1 MINYHE
7 QFENEYGRLNNLQKK
22 AVDAIY
28 GPVMVIAG
36 PGTGKTQILASRIG
50 NILRSE
56 DAQANADNI
65 LCLTY
70 TDNGA
75 VNMRQRLV
83 KMIGPEA
90 YRITISTFHSFCNNV
105 IQANQNL
112 FGNSNLQSISDLE
125 KVILMRRLID
135 KFPMNH

>member
-65 LCLTY
+65 LCF
-70 TDNGA
+70 A
-75 VNMRQRLV
+75 
-83 KMIGPEA
+83 
-90 YRITISTFHSFCNNV
+90 IT
-105 IQANQNL
+105 
-112 FGNSNLQSISDLE
+112 
-125 KVILMRRLID
+125 
-135 KFPMNH
+135 